1 MKVIVE
7 QPQIISLLYRQ
18 EKTDPDYG
26 SCLWARF
33 YLDLKNY
40 TMSIESDCGNYMYGW
55 TPTPDSETF
64 LQLLAR
70 MNKDYLLGKI
80 SSESVVD
87 GDATWECV
95 EAMLQDAASWE
106 GEDLDLSTWDDVKA
120 ACYHRH
126 DDREIVDALKYA
138 LETTDLFKKLDYD
151 QTYGSIVHDYPP
163 NAKKIVEVF
172 DAYIRPQIR
181 MLEKERKNG
190 NT

>member
-1 MKVIVE
+1 MKVIIE
-7 QPQIISLLYRQ
+7 QPQIVSVIYRQ
-18 EKTDPDYG
+18 EKTDSDYG

-40 TMSIESDCGNYMYGW
+40 TLSIESDCGNYMYGW
-55 TPTPDSETF
+55 TPTPNSETF

-80 SSESVVD
+80 ASESVVD

-106 GEDLDLSTWDDVKA
+106 GEDLDYSTWEDVKA

-138 LETTDLFKKLDYD
+138 LEPTDLFKKLDYD
-151 QTYGSIVHDYPP
+151 QTYGSIVHDYPA

-172 DAYIRPQIR
+172 DAYIRPKIR
-181 MLEKERKNG
+181 MLEKESNDG
-190 NT
+190 NP

>member
-1 MKVIVE
+1 MKVIIE

-18 EKTDPDYG
+18 EKNDPDYG

-55 TPTPDSETF
+55 PPTPNSETF
-64 LQLLAR
+64 LHLLAR

-80 SSESVVD
+80 SSKSVVD
-87 GDATWECV
+87 GDVTWECV
-95 EAMLQDAASWE
+95 EEMLKDAASWE
-106 GEDLDLSTWDDVKA
+106 GEDLDLSTWEDVKA

-138 LETTDLFKKLDYD
+138 LEPTDLFKKLDYD

-172 DAYIRPQIR
+172 DACIRPQIR
-181 MLEKERKNG
+181 ILEKEAQHG
-190 NT
+190 DT